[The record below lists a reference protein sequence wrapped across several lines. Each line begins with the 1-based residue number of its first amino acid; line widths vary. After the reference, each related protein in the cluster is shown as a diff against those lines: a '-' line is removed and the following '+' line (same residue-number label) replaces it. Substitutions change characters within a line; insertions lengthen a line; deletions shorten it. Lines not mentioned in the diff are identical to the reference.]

1 MYRGAPEGHIPLDWL
16 KDGMNQV
23 QIDHILPRS
32 RTFDNSRNNQCLC
45 LAGANQSKLNK
56 TPFEWKGSSDAEAWH
71 RYSVWINGLH
81 IKPRKKR
88 FFLLKDLSNEVEGRF
103 HARNVTDSAYTAR
116 LVAQWFRNEYAYLLK
131 DAPDEEKNCR
141 RVYTRPGAV
150 TNFLRHVWGV
160 QSLKKNE
167 QGEREG
173 DQHHALD
180 AVIVACCTE
189 GMLQAVTRQFRKNEL
204 DGLNDR
210 LPRPWEHFRE
220 SLEPVINSVSV
231 SREIKNRK
239 TGALHEETLRSL
251 REETVNGVTR
261 QMVYERKWV
270 NDLTMKD
277 LENIKDPERCR
288 NLVAALRAWLALPEK
303 SRPPFTDPDSGNVVR
318 HVRVQRGE
326 FTSGVTLKRGS
337 GVAQADNGEMARTDV
352 YSRDG
357 RFYLV
362 PVYMK
367 DIADGRLP
375 LRACKGSTPEAQWP
389 VMDESYEFLF
399 SLTKNCYVLTDKRGT
414 IREGYFVG
422 TDRTTAAISLSPA
435 EDKQKKIKGIGVLQL
450 DRFEKYV
457 VDRLGRRI
465 RVPREQDPR
474 RS

>member
-1 MYRGAPEGHIPLDWL
+1 M
-16 KDGMNQV
+16 
-23 QIDHILPRS
+23 
-32 RTFDNSRNNQCLC
+32 
-45 LAGANQSKLNK
+45 AG
-56 TPFEWKGSSDAEAWH
+56 
-71 RYSVWINGLH
+71 
-81 IKPRKKR
+81 
-88 FFLLKDLSNEVEGRF
+88 
-103 HARNVTDSAYTAR
+103 
-116 LVAQWFRNEYAYLLK
+116 
-131 DAPDEEKNCR
+131 
-141 RVYTRPGAV
+141 
-150 TNFLRHVWGV
+150 
-160 QSLKKNE
+160 
-167 QGEREG
+167 
-173 DQHHALD
+173 
-180 AVIVACCTE
+180 
-189 GMLQAVTRQFRKNEL
+189 
-204 DGLNDR
+204 
-210 LPRPWEHFRE
+210 
-220 SLEPVINSVSV
+220 
-231 SREIKNRK
+231 
-239 TGALHEETLRSL
+239 
-251 REETVNGVTR
+251 
-261 QMVYERKWV
+261 
-270 NDLTMKD
+270 
-277 LENIKDPERCR
+277 
-288 NLVAALRAWLALPEK
+288 PEK

-318 HVRVQRGE
+318 HVRVRRGE